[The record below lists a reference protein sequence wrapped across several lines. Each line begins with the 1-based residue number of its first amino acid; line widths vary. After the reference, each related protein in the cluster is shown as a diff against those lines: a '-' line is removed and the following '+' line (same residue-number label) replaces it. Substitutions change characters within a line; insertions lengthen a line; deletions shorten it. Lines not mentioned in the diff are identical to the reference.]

1 MRLVDAHLRPTV
13 QIDSKTIETY
23 YREKF
28 IPQLKEPIVAEL
40 PSADVAAKIRELLT
54 QEKVNELLVS
64 WLQSLRSESKVSVPG
79 AVGVPD
85 GVQTR

>member
-1 MRLVDAHLRPTV
+1 M
-13 QIDSKTIETY
+13 
-23 YREKF
+23 
-28 IPQLKEPIVAEL
+28 AEV

-79 AVGVPD
+79 ASGAGD